1 MPIQWDGS
9 CRTLGTASDR
19 QGAFCQRS
27 CHDHHPDVVL
37 VGPLRDHVRGGCST
51 SSLNSSPSQEQALE
65 LLGLCR
71 NLQSPDRQPAPTVI
85 KSSAQTVLLWL

>member
-9 CRTLGTASDR
+9 CRTLGTASDQ

-37 VGPLRDHVRGGCST
+37 VGPLRDHVRGGGAAPPLLT
-51 SSLNSSPSQEQALE
+51 ALLPRNRLWNS
-65 LLGLCR
+65 
-71 NLQSPDRQPAPTVI
+71 
-85 KSSAQTVLLWL
+85 